1 MLNKTIRVYAY
12 DLEVGSM
19 PVEDYEQLAKAVRND
34 FSLILPQLLVIA
46 KVIFRM
52 LGKIVSYV
60 PLICFWLAFFV
71 CLYDYAELARY
82 VASSSFAW
90 YEVAQAFVKVVQF
103 VSLALVLCC
112 GVDFALRPRSYDFE
126 NLYETETK
134 KRIQKLFKLSVDA
147 NALLVVEESVLNQ
160 LADQN

>member
-12 DLEVGSM
+12 DLEVGSI

-34 FSLILPQLLVIA
+34 FLLKLPQLLVIA

-60 PLICFWLAFFV
+60 PLICFWLVFFV

-103 VSLALVLCC
+103 VSLAA
-112 GVDFALRPRSYDFE
+112 GSRYF
-126 NLYETETK
+126 
-134 KRIQKLFKLSVDA
+134 
-147 NALLVVEESVLNQ
+147 
-160 LADQN
+160 